1 MAPGAP
7 GPDGQPTSGLIAAGS
22 QQLYELTTTT
32 TTASDSQDKAIY
44 TSANGGK
51 SWRQAGT
58 VPSAGIA
65 RSLAAAQG
73 HIVVLATTAG
83 IDVSTDG
90 GASWK
95 VTGAGP
101 PDAAPGQS
109 GFSYVGMTDP
119 LQGVAV
125 PADPQLHEVF
135 ITADGGQTWRARLI
149 QG

>member
-1 MAPGAP
+1 M
-7 GPDGQPTSGLIAAGS
+7 
-22 QQLYELTTTT
+22 
-32 TTASDSQDKAIY
+32 
-44 TSANGGK
+44 
-51 SWRQAGT
+51 
-58 VPSAGIA
+58 PSAGIA

-73 HIVVLATTAG
+73 NLVVLATTAG

-95 VTGAGP
+95 VTETGLP
-101 PDAAPGQS
+101 NTAPGQS

-125 PADPQLHEVF
+125 PADPRLHEVF

>member
-1 MAPGAP
+1 MPP
-7 GPDGQPTSGLIAAGS
+7 
-22 QQLYELTTTT
+22 
-32 TTASDSQDKAIY
+32 
-44 TSANGGK
+44 
-51 SWRQAGT
+51 
-58 VPSAGIA
+58 AGIA

-73 HIVVLATTAG
+73 DLVVLATTAG

-90 GASWK
+90 GANWK
-95 VTGAGP
+95 VTDTGP
-101 PDAAPGQS
+101 PGAAAGQG

>member
-1 MAPGAP
+1 MPA
-7 GPDGQPTSGLIAAGS
+7 
-22 QQLYELTTTT
+22 
-32 TTASDSQDKAIY
+32 
-44 TSANGGK
+44 
-51 SWRQAGT
+51 
-58 VPSAGIA
+58 AGIA

-73 HIVVLATTAG
+73 GLVVLATTAG

-90 GASWK
+90 GADWK
-95 VTGAGP
+95 VTETGPHSAAAGQ
-101 PDAAPGQS
+101 G